1 MEENHSLADPYRVW
15 SQQNRCFIKDID
27 IVIELRYKSQKW
39 LRKDKNTRQ
48 LYLIYF
54 NF

>member
-27 IVIELRYKSQKW
+27 IVIEFAIQEPKVAPKR
-39 LRKDKNTRQ
+39 
-48 LYLIYF
+48 
-54 NF
+54 